1 MKRTRMMQLASVA
14 AASVLV
20 GYIVVISAW
29 QGNQQPQSLDF
40 PPVMTADAAA
50 VDYFLKI
57 DGIEGESFDDRHKGE
72 IDVMSFSWG
81 MSNSGTFASGV
92 GSGAGKVSFGS
103 IRLNTAVSKASPMIF
118 ESVATGK
125 HFPNVTLS
133 AVRTGAIG
141 EEFLKITLTD
151 VMITSFQTGG
161 TVGEVPTD
169 SFRLNYAKIEFE
181 YKPQKAD
188 GSLDASVKA
197 GYDLKAN
204 KKV

>member
-1 MKRTRMMQLASVA
+1 MKRTRIMQLASVA

-20 GYIVVISAW
+20 GYMVVISAW
-29 QGNQQPQSLDF
+29 QGNQQPHSLDF

-81 MSNSGTFASGV
+81 MSNSGTFASSG

-141 EEFLKITLTD
+141 EEFLIITLTD

-161 TVGEVPTD
+161 MVGEVPTD
-169 SFRLNYAKIEFE
+169 TFRLNYAKIEFE

-188 GSLDASVKA
+188 GSLDAPVKA

>member
-1 MKRTRMMQLASVA
+1 MKKTRMMQLASVA

-20 GYIVVISAW
+20 GYMVVISAW
-29 QGNQQPQSLDF
+29 QGNQQPQALDF

-57 DGIEGESFDDRHKGE
+57 EGIEGESVDDRHRGE

-81 MSNSGTFASGV
+81 MSNSGTFASG
-92 GSGAGKVSFGS
+92 GGGGAGKVSFGS
-103 IRLNTAVSKASPMIF
+103 IRLYTAVSKASPMIL

-125 HFPNVTLS
+125 HFANVTLS
-133 AVRTGAIG
+133 AVKTGAIG
-141 EEFLKITLTD
+141 QEFLKITLTD
-151 VMITSFQTGG
+151 VTITSYQTGG
-161 TVGEVPTD
+161 VVGEVPTD
-169 SFRLNYAKIEFE
+169 SFRLNYSKIEFE
-181 YKPQKAD
+181 YKPQKTD

-197 GYDLKAN
+197 GWDLKAN